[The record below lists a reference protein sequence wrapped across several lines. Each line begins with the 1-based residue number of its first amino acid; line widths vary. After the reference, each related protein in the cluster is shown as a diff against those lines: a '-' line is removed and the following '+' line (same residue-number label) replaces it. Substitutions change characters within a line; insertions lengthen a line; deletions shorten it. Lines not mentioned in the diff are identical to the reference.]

1 MLCCFPELSSSPR
14 QSRTKTG
21 GIFVCGQTTRAVHE
35 HVSRWM
41 AAAPNTSVRV
51 SATPFNVKNHDAL
64 RRSVPYDIPCF
75 GQIPSAAL
83 SVLNE
88 KMKQDS
94 QQLSMKFPG
103 FVIDTLVQSKMTK
116 VRKMVAECQ
125 TVFTDSV
132 SSSAFKRLDTFA
144 EDFAK
149 MDPES
154 IQSTEEWSSFVRR
167 HVDDPKWQEK
177 LHFDHVLGLFGF
189 TGEVASQIRQM
200 THTEKNKNGEE
211 ETTPY
216 EQFGL
221 RWLAKALTGFKP
233 DGCLTDV
240 VNLIYAMMGD
250 PPEKDQ
256 TEQDVMRTLENF
268 KKRLA
273 RNGRSGFQDLW
284 IPDKLVHD
292 AESDDMLVWLLLRHV
307 HKKIGST
314 LDVRVQ
320 LPPDSGLN
328 EKEQCWSGQPSTIVF
343 RDQDSKNLDALLTF
357 HTKL

>member
-1 MLCCFPELSSSPR
+1 
-14 QSRTKTG
+14 
-21 GIFVCGQTTRAVHE
+21 VCGQTTRAVHDQ
-35 HVSRWM
+35 VSEWRT
-41 AAAPNTSVRV
+41 AAPTTNTPDIRV
-51 SATPFNVKNHDAL
+51 SATPFNVRNHAAL
-64 RRSVPYDIPCF
+64 QYARPYNIPCF

-88 KMKQDS
+88 EMKQDS

-103 FVIDTLVQSKMTK
+103 FVIDTFVQSKMTK
-116 VRKMVAECQ
+116 VRTMVAECQ
-125 TVFTDSV
+125 RVFTDSV
-132 SSSAFKRLDTFA
+132 SSSAFKRLETFA
-144 EDFAK
+144 DAFAN

-154 IQSTEEWSSFVRR
+154 IQSTEEWSSFVLR

-189 TGEVASQIRQM
+189 TDEVASQIRQK
-200 THTEKNKNGEE
+200 TYTEMNKKGEN
-211 ETTPY
+211 ETTTY

-240 VNLIYAMMGD
+240 VNLIYAMTGD

-256 TEQDVMRTLENF
+256 TEQDVIRKLEDF

-273 RNGRSGFQDLW
+273 RNGRRGLQDLW
-284 IPDKLVHD
+284 IPDKLLHD

-307 HKKIGST
+307 HRKIGST
-314 LDVRVQ
+314 LDVLVQ
-320 LPPDSGLN
+320 LPPGSGLN
-328 EKEQCWSGQPSTIVF
+328 EKEQCWSGLPSTIVF

-357 HTKL
+357 HTKS